1 MWSQKP
7 WPACHESR
15 TWGHGVGGSVGVPGF
30 VTPRLWDAAFVAWGG
45 GDGYWVGG
53 LPLPN
58 CSLTLAYAVSASNT
72 LDQLGLDPGSSLEIS
87 YRA

>member
-15 TWGHGVGGSVGVPGF
+15 TWGHGVGGSVGVPEF

-45 GDGYWVGG
+45 DGGYWVGG

-58 CSLTLAYAVSASNT
+58 LLQTLASCQGSARPHIWLPSPAVT
-72 LDQLGLDPGSSLEIS
+72 ED
-87 YRA
+87 

>member
-58 CSLTLAYAVSASNT
+58 LLPALASCQGSARPHIWLPSPAVT
-72 LDQLGLDPGSSLEIS
+72 ED
-87 YRA
+87 